1 MNLISIVIPT
11 YNRAHL
17 LGETIESIQKQTHPY
32 WECIVVDDNSTDGT
46 EKLMKSIISKDT
58 RVQYYKK
65 PSTLPK
71 GPSAARNFGFDKSK
85 GKYINWFDSDDIM
98 HPQKLEID
106 LETIQSGDY
115 DFTISQSKFFSE
127 IEKPKKEFWNETLW
141 SEDPINDFITKRIGW
156 SVNSPLWKKKSI
168 TKIALEFN
176 EKLITVDDYFYHI
189 QALEANFKPVVL
201 SETLTFLR
209 EHPQRLIDFKVKS
222 PFKLQVNVYLMSR
235 FRTLQLNDETII
247 YLNKQFKRQFA
258 NLLKNKEMQVAKTYY
273 KEDILGMYFKSI
285 RKDIKRM
292 YTISLLY
299 RFTGFGYRFIK

>member
-141 SEDPINDFITKRIGW
+141 SEDPINDFIKMKIGW
-156 SVNSPLWKKKSI
+156 SVNAPLWKRSSL
-168 TKIALEFN
+168 IATDLKFN
-176 EKLITVDDYFYHI
+176 ENLITADDFLYHI
-189 QALEANFKPVVL
+189 QALELGLKPIVIKKTL
-201 SETLTFLR
+201 SFLR
-209 EHPQRLIDFKVKS
+209 VHPKRLNEYKIKS
-222 PFKLQVNVYLMSR
+222 PFKLDVNLYLIKNKK
-235 FRTLQLNDETII
+235 QLKLNEQTTD
-247 YLNKQFKRQFA
+247 YLNSQFINQYL
-258 NLLKNKEMQVAKTYY
+258 NLLKNKKINLA
-273 KEDILGMYFKSI
+273 
-285 RKDIKRM
+285 
-292 YTISLLY
+292 ISLLFKALQKQY
-299 RFTGFGYRFIK
+299 KILLKLKLINVLSIGCIYKATGLGYKFLK

>member
-127 IEKPKKEFWNETLW
+127 IEKPKKKFWNETLW

-156 SVNSPLWKKKSI
+156 STNAPLWKRDS
-168 TKIALEFN
+168 LNRYNLRFN
-176 EKLITVDDYFYHI
+176 EDLITAEDYLYHI
-189 QALEANFKPVVL
+189 QALQNRFAAVTIDKVMVFQRMHN
-201 SETLTFLR
+201 
-209 EHPQRLIDFKVKS
+209 QRLIDFKVKS

>member
-156 SVNSPLWKKKSI
+156 STNAPLWKRDSLNKYN
-168 TKIALEFN
+168 LRFN
-176 EKLITVDDYFYHI
+176 EDLITAEDYLYHI
-189 QALEANFKPVVL
+189 QALQNRFAAVTIDKVMVFQRMHN
-201 SETLTFLR
+201 
-209 EHPQRLIDFKVKS
+209 QRLIDFKVKS

-273 KEDILGMYFKSI
+273 KEDILGMYSKSI

>member
-156 SVNSPLWKKKSI
+156 STNAPLWKRDSLNKYN
-168 TKIALEFN
+168 LRFN
-176 EKLITVDDYFYHI
+176 EDLITAEDYLYHI
-189 QALEANFKPVVL
+189 QALQNRFAAVTIDKVMVFQRMHN
-201 SETLTFLR
+201 
-209 EHPQRLIDFKVKS
+209 QRLIDFKVKS